1 MSLLQD
7 LRFAIRGLAK
17 NRGFTFV
24 ALLTLAL
31 GMGATTAVFSVVNAV
46 LLKPLPFAQ
55 PERLIKLE
63 ERHYSAD
70 CAGFGNCNSSS
81 PEFTYANFSD
91 IARHTRTLDK
101 VAAYRPWL
109 FTLSGDGE
117 PENVDGYL
125 VSNEF
130 FNTLGAFPMLG
141 RVFLPDEMQPGN
153 DGVVVLSDGV
163 WKRRFGSDPAV
174 IGRTI
179 KINGTSTRIIGV
191 MPPTFDFPHDSAMWK
206 PLALNNALLTNRRA
220 HLYTVLARLEPGATL
235 AQARG
240 EVQALAKSIDSEN
253 KNIDPNW
260 IAYAAP
266 LQERLVASVR
276 VSLLLLFCAVGFVLL
291 IACANVANLLL
302 ARAAGRAREIGVR
315 IALGA
320 GKARIVSQLLTESV
334 VLAVIGSALG
344 LLVATFALLAIIR
357 LSPGDVPRLQDAS
370 IDWRV
375 LGFTLLVTALTG
387 VLFGIAPALQ
397 AFKVDL
403 QNSLRE
409 SRRSSLSAPQLRL
422 RSTLV
427 ISEIALALMLLAGA
441 GLLTNSFV
449 HLLRV
454 PLGFNPRQLLTME
467 LFLPEASESASDT
480 HSSETLAATLERV
493 RTVPGVQSAS
503 IVNGLPI
510 SGGVS
515 TDFAIAGRPS
525 VKSGD
530 EPSADIRVIDAAYLR
545 TMQIPLLRGR
555 EFSERDSATAPKV
568 MLINQTMAD
577 KFWPGRDPVG
587 SRVTM
592 LDWGPPLT
600 GEVVGVVGDVK
611 PNGPQEPVGS
621 MIYLPYPQFPSLFN
635 YLVVRTANQDPLNVR
650 AGIKAQVH
658 SVNPDQP
665 ISQVRTMQ
673 QVLGESLAQR
683 RFSLVLIGI
692 FAGLSVLLAAIGV
705 AGVMAF
711 LVAQR
716 TQEMGIRMA
725 LGAQR
730 ADVFGLVLR
739 QGMRMTLLGLLIGLA
754 GAFGL
759 TRLLSGMLY
768 GVEPG
773 DPLTFTL
780 VSALLAAVALL
791 ACWLPARSATRVDPM
806 IALRYE

>member
-1 MSLLQD
+1 MKDIWQD
-7 LRFAIRGLAK
+7 FRYALRALAK
-17 NRGFTFV
+17 NKGFTSV

-31 GMGATTAVFSVVNAV
+31 GMGATTAVFSVVSAV

-63 ERHYSAD
+63 ERHSD
-70 CAGFGNCNSSS
+70 WPSHGFA
-81 PEFTYANFSD
+81 YANFAD
-91 IARHTRTLDK
+91 IAKNTRTLEK
-101 VAAYRPWL
+101 LAAYRPWP
-109 FTLSGDGE
+109 FTLSGEGE
-117 PENVDGYL
+117 PENVDGYR
-125 VSNEF
+125 VSAEF
-130 FNTLGAFPMLG
+130 FTVLGVSPQLG
-141 RVFLPDEMQPGN
+141 RTFLPEENRPGN
-153 DGVVVLSDGV
+153 DAVAVLSNGL
-163 WKRRFGSDPAV
+163 WKRRFGSDPNV
-174 IGRTI
+174 IGKTC
-179 KINGTSTRIIGV
+179 KINGKPGRIVGV
-191 MPPTFDFPHDSAMWK
+191 MPASFRFPERSALWM
-206 PLALNNALLTNRRA
+206 PLALDDTLLTNRRA
-220 HLYTVLARLEPGATL
+220 HLYTVIGRIKAQATL
-235 AQARG
+235 VQARN
-240 EVQALAKSIDSEN
+240 EAQILAKAIDEEN
-253 KNIDPNW
+253 RGIDPNW
-260 IAYAAP
+260 TAYP
-266 LQERLVASVR
+266 SPFRERLVAAVR
-276 VSLLLLFCAVGFVLL
+276 LPILLLFCAVGFVLL

-302 ARAAGRAREIGVR
+302 ARAAARSKEIGVR

-320 GKARIVSQLLTESV
+320 GKGRILGQLLTESV
-334 VLAVIGSALG
+334 VLAVIGSGLG
-344 LLVATFALLAIIR
+344 LLVANFALRAIIQ
-357 LSPGDVPRLQDAS
+357 LSPGDVPRLQDVS

-387 VLFGIAPALQ
+387 VLFGIVPALQ

-409 SRRSSLSAPQLRL
+409 SRRTSLSSAQLRL
-422 RSTLV
+422 RSALV
-427 ISEIALALMLLAGA
+427 ISEIALALVLLAGA

-449 HLLRV
+449 RLLRV
-454 PLGFNPRQLLTME
+454 PLGFNPQKLLTLQ

-480 HSSETLAATLERV
+480 RSSQVINAILERV
-493 RTVPGVQSAS
+493 RTLPGVQSAS
-503 IVNGLPI
+503 AVNSLPI
-510 SGGVS
+510 TGGVS
-515 TDFAIAGRPS
+515 TDFAIVGRPP

-530 EPSADIRVIDAAYLR
+530 EPSADICVIDAAYFR

-555 EFSERDSATAPKV
+555 EFSARDSATAPKTMV
-568 MLINQTMAD
+568 INQTMAD
-577 KFWPGRDPVG
+577 KFWPGQNPLG
-587 SRVTM
+587 ARVTM

-621 MIYLPYPQFPSLFN
+621 MIYWSNPQFPSLWN
-635 YLVVRTANQDPLNVR
+635 YLVVRTTNSDPFSVV
-650 AGIKAQVH
+650 AGIKAHVRG
-658 SVNPDQP
+658 VDPEQP
-665 ISQVRTMQ
+665 VSQIRTME

-683 RFSLVLIGI
+683 KFSLVLIGI
-692 FAGLSVLLAAIGV
+692 FAALSLLLAAIGV

-739 QGMRMTLLGLLIGLA
+739 QGMRMTFLGLFIGLA

-768 GVEPG
+768 GVKPG
-773 DPLTFTL
+773 DPLTFAL
-780 VSALLAAVALL
+780 VSLFLTGVALL